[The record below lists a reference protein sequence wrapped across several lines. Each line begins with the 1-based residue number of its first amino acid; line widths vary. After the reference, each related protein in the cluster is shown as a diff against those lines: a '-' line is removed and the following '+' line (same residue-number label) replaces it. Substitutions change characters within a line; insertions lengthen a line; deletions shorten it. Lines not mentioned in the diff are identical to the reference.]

1 MLSAH
6 GHSKN
11 TEHPP
16 EAQVEIVYASA
27 RSQKVVYI
35 AFEPAMRVIDAI
47 HQSGLLAE
55 FPEINTAQNAVGIF
69 GRKVPLDTLL
79 NAGDRVEIYR
89 PLECSPQDARRRRA
103 AKGGC

>member
-1 MLSAH
+1 M
-6 GHSKN
+6 
-11 TEHPP
+11 EHPP
-16 EAQVEIVYASA
+16 EKQIEIVYAS
-27 RSQKVVYI
+27 RHSQKVVRI
-35 AFEPAMRVIDAI
+35 DFKTAMRVIDAI
-47 HQSGLLAE
+47 NQSGLLEE

-103 AKGGC
+103 FKDV